1 MDNSFL
7 PYYLITSALLFSI
20 GLAVVLTK
28 RNVIVV
34 LMGIELMLNAVN
46 LNLIA
51 FSKNDPNLQG
61 QMFALFVIVVA
72 VCESVVALAIILKAF
87 EHFKTVNLDE
97 ISEVRE
103 LGIGN

>member
-7 PYYLITSALLFSI
+7 SYYLLTSAILFSI

-46 LNLIA
+46 LNLVA
-51 FSKNDPNLQG
+51 FSKNDPTLQG
-61 QMFALFVIVVA
+61 QMFALFVVVVA
-72 VCESVVALAIILKAF
+72 VCEAVIALAIILKAY
-87 EHFKTVNLDE
+87 EHFNTINLDE
-97 ISEVRE
+97 ISETK
-103 LGIGN
+103 G